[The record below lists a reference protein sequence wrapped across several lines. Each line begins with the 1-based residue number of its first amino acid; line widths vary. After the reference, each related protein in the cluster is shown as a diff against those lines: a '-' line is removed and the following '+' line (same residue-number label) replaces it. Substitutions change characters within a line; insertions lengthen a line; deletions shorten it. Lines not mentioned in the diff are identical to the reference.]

1 MFAIKETCIQPIAM
15 NTPMCRTVIKQSP
28 LFNWAETD
36 VQTKSAFQNFSSK
49 VSKTLDKTPSIAS
62 LRDQC
67 CM

>member
-1 MFAIKETCIQPIAM
+1 MGQNGHLLDT
-15 NTPMCRTVIKQSP
+15 QSP